1 MFPKKFS
8 KILFVFFMGLGMSL
22 LMTLI
27 ITFINTGYDEFYYKR
42 FFKAW
47 SISLPVA
54 LVATTF
60 VAPLVNKLV
69 EKITKQ
75 RGCHMSENIAFI
87 GVGNMGNPMACN
99 LKNAGKKVKVFD
111 VSKEMIDKAV
121 ENNLDVE
128 KDFGKL
134 INSETSV
141 VITMLPEG
149 KHSKEVYLKENGVLD
164 KVSKN
169 CLLIDCSTI
178 DIDTSK
184 EIGKKANEK
193 GIKMIDAPVSG
204 GVMGAQ
210 KATLN
215 IMVGGSNDA
224 FNQALPILKLM
235 GKNIYH
241 AGEIGSGNGAKICN
255 NMSLGITMI
264 AASESLML
272 ARRLNIDIKKV
283 HEIMKNA
290 SGISWPIS
298 VYPPLPGLIEG
309 TPSNNKYK
317 PGFSAGM
324 MNKDLK
330 LANECA
336 KNANASTPLGEMAL
350 EIYSKFCEDG
360 NSSKDFSAISKVI
373 GGDAWDYPIE

>member
-1 MFPKKFS
+1 
-8 KILFVFFMGLGMSL
+8 
-22 LMTLI
+22 
-27 ITFINTGYDEFYYKR
+27 
-42 FFKAW
+42 
-47 SISLPVA
+47 
-54 LVATTF
+54 
-60 VAPLVNKLV
+60 
-69 EKITKQ
+69 
-75 RGCHMSENIAFI
+75 MSELIAFI
-87 GVGNMGNPMACN
+87 GVGNMGLPMAEN
-99 LKNAGKKVKVFD
+99 LMKSGKKIKVYD
-111 VSKEMIDKAV
+111 VSKKTIDIAKEKKFDVV
-121 ENNLDVE
+121 ENFKE
-128 KDFGKL
+128 L
-134 INSETSV
+134 ITKEVST

-149 KHSKEVYLKENGVLD
+149 KHSKEVFLGENGIIN
-164 KVSKN
+164 KVSKS

-178 DIDTSK
+178 DIQTSK
-184 EIGKKANEK
+184 EIGKKATES

-215 IMVGGSNDA
+215 IMVGGTKEA
-224 FNQALPILKLM
+224 FELALPLLKIM

-241 AGEIGSGNGAKICN
+241 AGDLGSGNGAKICN

-272 ARRLNIDIKKV
+272 AKRLNIDIKKV

-290 SGISWPIS
+290 SGNSWPIS

-309 TPSNNKYK
+309 TPSSNKYR

-336 KNANASTPLGEMAL
+336 KSVDAETPLGKMAL
-350 EIYSKFCEDG
+350 EIYNKFCEEG
-360 NSSKDFSAISKVI
+360 NDAKDFSAISKVI
-373 GGDAWDYPIE
+373 GADAWDYPID

>member
-1 MFPKKFS
+1 
-8 KILFVFFMGLGMSL
+8 MSD
-22 LMTLI
+22 I
-27 ITFINTGYDEFYYKR
+27 
-42 FFKAW
+42 
-47 SISLPVA
+47 
-54 LVATTF
+54 
-60 VAPLVNKLV
+60 
-69 EKITKQ
+69 
-75 RGCHMSENIAFI
+75 IAFI
-87 GVGNMGNPMACN
+87 GVGNMGNPMATN
-99 LKNAGKKVKVFD
+99 LHKAGYKIKVFD
-111 VSKEMIDKAV
+111 ISTEMLIKAKENGLETVNNINELITEKVSI
-121 ENNLDVE
+121 
-128 KDFGKL
+128 
-134 INSETSV
+134 

-149 KHSKEVYLKENGVLD
+149 KHSKEIYLGEDGIIN

-184 EIGKKANEK
+184 EIGKAAEDKE
-193 GIKMIDAPVSG
+193 IMMIDAPVSG

-215 IMVGGSNDA
+215 IMVGGSVKA
-224 FNQALPILKLM
+224 FEKAHPVLKIM

-241 AGEIGSGNGAKICN
+241 AGKVGSGNGAKICN

-272 ARRLNIDIKKV
+272 AKRLNIDIKKV

-290 SGISWPIS
+290 SGNSWPIE

-336 KNANASTPLGEMAL
+336 KTVNAITPLGKMAL
-350 EIYSKFCEDG
+350 DIYSKFCEEG
-360 NSSKDFSAISKVI
+360 NDTKDFSAISKVI
-373 GGDAWDYPIE
+373 GGDAWDYPIK

>member
-1 MFPKKFS
+1 
-8 KILFVFFMGLGMSL
+8 
-22 LMTLI
+22 
-27 ITFINTGYDEFYYKR
+27 
-42 FFKAW
+42 
-47 SISLPVA
+47 
-54 LVATTF
+54 
-60 VAPLVNKLV
+60 
-69 EKITKQ
+69 
-75 RGCHMSENIAFI
+75 
-87 GVGNMGNPMACN
+87 
-99 LKNAGKKVKVFD
+99 
-111 VSKEMIDKAV
+111 
-121 ENNLDVE
+121 
-128 KDFGKL
+128 
-134 INSETSV
+134 
-141 VITMLPEG
+141 
-149 KHSKEVYLKENGVLD
+149 
-164 KVSKN
+164 
-169 CLLIDCSTI
+169 
-178 DIDTSK
+178 
-184 EIGKKANEK
+184 
-193 GIKMIDAPVSG
+193 
-204 GVMGAQ
+204 
-210 KATLN
+210 
-215 IMVGGSNDA
+215 
-224 FNQALPILKLM
+224 M

-290 SGISWPIS
+290 SGNSWPIS

-336 KNANASTPLGEMAL
+336 KNANASTPLGKMAL

-360 NSSKDFSAISKVI
+360 NGSKDFSAISKVI

>member
-1 MFPKKFS
+1 
-8 KILFVFFMGLGMSL
+8 MSD
-22 LMTLI
+22 I
-27 ITFINTGYDEFYYKR
+27 
-42 FFKAW
+42 
-47 SISLPVA
+47 
-54 LVATTF
+54 
-60 VAPLVNKLV
+60 
-69 EKITKQ
+69 
-75 RGCHMSENIAFI
+75 IAFI
-87 GVGNMGNPMACN
+87 GVGNMGNPTATN
-99 LKNAGKKVKVFD
+99 LHKAGYKIKVFD
-111 VSKEMIDKAV
+111 ISTEMLIKAKENGLETVNNINELITEKVSI
-121 ENNLDVE
+121 
-128 KDFGKL
+128 
-134 INSETSV
+134 

-149 KHSKEVYLKENGVLD
+149 KHSKEIYLGEDGIIN

-184 EIGKKANEK
+184 EIGKAAEDKK
-193 GIKMIDAPVSG
+193 ILMIDAPVSG

-215 IMVGGSNDA
+215 IMVGGSVKA
-224 FNQALPILKLM
+224 FEKAHPVLKIM

-241 AGEIGSGNGAKICN
+241 AGKVGSGNGAKICN

-272 ARRLNIDIKKV
+272 AKRLNIDIKKV

-290 SGISWPIS
+290 SGNSWPIE

-330 LANECA
+330 LAYECA
-336 KNANASTPLGEMAL
+336 KTVNAITPLGKMAL
-350 EIYSKFCEDG
+350 DIYSKFCEEG
-360 NSSKDFSAISKVI
+360 NDTKDFSAISKVI
-373 GGDAWDYPIE
+373 GGDAWDYPIK